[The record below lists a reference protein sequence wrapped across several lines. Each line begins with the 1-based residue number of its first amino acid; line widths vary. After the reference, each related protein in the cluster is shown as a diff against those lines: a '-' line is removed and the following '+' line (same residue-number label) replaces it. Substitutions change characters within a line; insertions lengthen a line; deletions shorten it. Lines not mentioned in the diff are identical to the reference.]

1 MSWNCRSLIAAV
13 LFLAAPAAA
22 SAQVKLG
29 TPTFGSFSGGPD
41 VVDLANLNIH
51 IPLPIVDKAGRGLP
65 FIYNLGYDTSIW
77 TPSNSSGTA
86 VWTPAANWGFTLGV
100 PAWNGQVTYSS
111 SGSCT
116 YIPPPYNYELCTY
129 SANGFTYI
137 DPNGTSHPTTYS
149 WYEVCD
155 PYCSQ
160 SSSGSLLATDDSGYL
175 IDPSGT
181 AVRDRSGTAITTA
194 SGSLGTAGSAED
206 TNGNYIS
213 ANTSG
218 SNVVITDT
226 LNQTPLTIG
235 SNNTFTIPTGAVTL
249 YYTTYTVRTNFGC
262 NGVSEYGPKS
272 ISLVYMIQMPDGS
285 AYTFHYEPTPD
296 YPGDVTGRLSSVSL
310 ANGEAISYS
319 YTGTS
324 CTDGSTMSLTRT
336 AADGTW
342 TYLRN
347 GSTTTVT
354 APQLSYD
361 STGNQTVYTFDSN
374 GHETQRQIYQGSASG
389 AAVETI
395 STTWDSNDVAPTTTV
410 ATLTENNSSATSET
424 DTAYDAYGNLTSKT
438 AYDWGSGGQHGS
450 LLKATTYTYNNSYGS
465 IADLLTE
472 ETIADGTGIGYRK
485 DIAYDETAIV
495 NCPSGIPQ
503 HDDSNFGCSSSAK
516 RGNPTTVTTYTSPA
530 NGQGGIKK
538 TFSYDVFG
546 NEISAQL
553 NCCQQ
558 KTWSYSGTTN
568 YAFPDSI
575 TSGSSPGLTTKYSYN
590 LSTGTVASVTDPNNL
605 VTNYGYNS
613 TTGLLSS
620 ISYPDGHSTDLSIT
634 YGGSQCY
641 QDQCYT
647 WPTTRTVTSE
657 LTPSESVYSTTYL
670 DEIGRPYA
678 VSTSDSNTYYSTA
691 SLGYDA
697 LGRQWERSNPCAGY
711 ECSSTDWTKT
721 QFDALGRP
729 TLTLLPDNEQTAY
742 NYSVQNARPAV
753 TVSDPTGKKSEAL
766 SDALGRLVQT
776 IEDPGGVGYVTT
788 YKYDVL
794 NDIVKVN
801 QGQQTRTYT
810 YDGLG
815 RLVSAAIPEANGA
828 TTFSYDNF
836 DNVTS
841 RTDPRGVVTDYD
853 YDGLNRLL
861 GISYP
866 TVPQGVSAMPNNV
879 CTTQDGQEQANVCF
893 YYDQGGAPA
902 FALGNL
908 TEMID
913 PSGSETYTYDNMGRK
928 TQVQKM
934 IGSNIYATS
943 YQYNYAGEITQIT
956 YPSGR
961 QVKPGYDTI
970 GRLAS
975 LADTAA
981 GANTTYVS
989 GFSYD
994 PAQHVTQFEYGNGIY
1009 GSFGFSP
1016 DRLQLTCLDYSATNR
1031 NGVCAHDSSTVFGLD
1046 YSYSQSGGNNGQIS
1060 SITDDVDNGRTS
1072 TYTYDSLSRLVAAT
1086 TVGSANYPQW
1096 GLSWTY
1102 DQYGNRTAQSI
1113 SAGCVA
1119 PMTCPTNSVVV
1130 NPGTNQITSPGYGY
1144 DANGNMTNDGENT
1157 LVYDGEDRVTSSSS
1171 QNLGSASYI
1180 YDGKGLR
1187 VEKCVPNCT
1196 SPTSTTVYIYSGSK
1210 VIAEY
1215 DGEQGLRYEY
1225 LYAGGQLVAS
1235 IGNGGITNGGFEQGL
1250 TNWSG
1255 WGDSVQLVT
1264 NSAQAHSGND
1274 YVQLSSAAGSGA
1286 GVSYTQCTPV
1296 KPGDQVNWGGWVNL
1310 QSGSGGALGW
1320 WIAVV
1325 NSSGTA
1331 IAYIGASNPTSS
1343 GWTYQSNTYV
1353 MPAGAACASLYAQV
1367 YEPSSSTVL
1376 WVDDGFFS
1384 VGTHYYHQDQ
1394 LSVRA
1399 ITDVSGAKVSDEGH
1413 FPFGEQWYANSA
1425 ATKWF
1430 FTSYERDAESGNDYA
1445 MAREYVNRLGR
1456 FSALDPAAPD
1466 SADPQSMNRYSYA
1479 GNDPINN
1486 VDPSGED
1493 FMTNV
1498 IIAGTL
1504 DWLYNGSGLDGF
1516 DEFALLQMAAGDT
1529 DWPGCPYGDCS
1540 PAEQFAIA
1548 QTIMPLLGLPMN
1560 GGSAPVWNIFPSQSK
1575 KAIQLAAKKKCAAFL
1590 KKVLQGAFLAEAG
1603 VSNPSDLNP
1612 EELQVYNTLGSYG
1625 DLAAAASA
1633 VAATAIQEPAVNP
1646 QSGGYDKVAEA
1657 HFDSFSVSFY
1667 SDFYS
1672 NPEVEQPQVI
1682 LHEGTHL
1689 VYNASDQQLAAAAGV
1704 PSTDPN
1710 KASQNYEKAL
1720 EKNCK

>member
-1 MSWNCRSLIAAV
+1 MRRKLMSWNRRTLIAAV
-13 LFLAAPAAA
+13 LFFVASATA

-41 VVDLANLNIH
+41 VVDLANLNVH
-51 IPLPIVDKAGRGLP
+51 VPLPIVNKPGRGLP
-65 FIYNLGYDTSIW
+65 VAYNLGYDSSVW
-77 TPSNSSGTA
+77 VPYNSSGTA
-86 VWTPAANWGFTLGV
+86 VWTPVSNWGFTLGL
-100 PAWNGQVTYSS
+100 PALFGRVTYNYQ
-111 SGSCT
+111 SGCVG
-116 YIPPPYNYELCTY
+116 YPPHEVCWYYY
-129 SANGFTYI
+129 SNFSYI
-137 DPNGTSHPTTYS
+137 DPQGTAHPFSYAYGCGSTCA
-149 WYEVCD
+149 E
-155 PYCSQ
+155 
-160 SSSGSLLATDDSGYL
+160 SGSTLAEDASGYTL
-175 IDPSGT
+175 EG
-181 AVRDRSGTAITTA
+181 AYGVLDRSGDLICM
-194 SGSLGTAGSAED
+194 SGCEGQYGSIED

-213 ANTSG
+213 ANPSG
-218 SNVVITDT
+218 SNTVVTDT
-226 LNQTPLTIG
+226 VNQAVLTLPG
-235 SNNTFTIPTGAVTL
+235 GNTFTIPTGTVTL
-249 YYTTYTVRTNFGC
+249 YYQNYTVRTHFACSGIAEFGPTT
-262 NGVSEYGPKS
+262 E
-272 ISLVYMIQMPDGS
+272 SLLYMIKMPDGS
-285 AYTFHYEPTPD
+285 AYTFRYEATPG
-296 YPGDVTGRLSSVSL
+296 YSGDVTGRLSSVSL
-310 ANGEAISYS
+310 ATGETISYT

-324 CTDGSTMSLTRT
+324 CTDGSTTGLTRT
-336 AADGTW
+336 TPDGTW
-342 TYLRN
+342 TYTRN
-347 GSTTTVT
+347 GNTTTVT

-361 STGNQTVYTFDSN
+361 SAGNQTVYTFDSN

-389 AAVETI
+389 TAVETI

-410 ATLTENNSSATSET
+410 ATLTENNASVTSET

-438 AYDWGSGGQHGS
+438 VYDWGSGGQHGS

-472 ETIADGTGIGYRK
+472 ETIADGNGIGYRK
-485 DIAYDETAIV
+485 DIAYDESAIV
-495 NCPSGIPQ
+495 NCPTGVPQ
-503 HDDSNFGCSSSAK
+503 HDDTNYGCSSSAK

-620 ISYPDGHSTDLSIT
+620 ISYPDGHYVEISVD
-634 YGGSQCY
+634 YGGSGCF
-641 QDQCYT
+641 DGQCYT
-647 WPTTRTVTSE
+647 WPTTRTVKSE
-657 LTPSESVYSTTYL
+657 LTANESVYSITYL

-678 VSTSDSNTYYSTA
+678 VSTSDGNTYYSTA

-697 LGRQWERSNPCAGY
+697 LGRQWEKSNPCAGN
-711 ECSSTDWTKT
+711 ECSSTDWTKA

-729 TLTLLPDNEQTAY
+729 TLTLLPDNEQIAY

-753 TVSDPTGKKSEAL
+753 TVSDPTGKKREAL

-776 IEDPGGVGYVTT
+776 IEDPGGVGYITT

-841 RTDPRGVVTDYD
+841 RTDPRGVVTDYH

-934 IGSNIYATS
+934 IGSNIYATR
-943 YQYNYAGEITQIT
+943 YQYNYAGEITEIT

-981 GANTTYVS
+981 GANTTYAS
-989 GFSYD
+989 RFSYD

-1016 DRLQLTCLDYSATNR
+1016 DRLQLTCLDYSTTNR
-1031 NGVCAHDSSTVFGLD
+1031 NGACAHDSSTVFGLD
-1046 YSYSQSGGNNGQIS
+1046 YSYSQNGGNNGQIS
-1060 SITDDVDNGRTS
+1060 GITDDVDNGRS
-1072 TYTYDSLSRLVAAT
+1072 VTYTYDSLSRLVAAT
-1086 TVGSANYPQW
+1086 TAGSANYPQW

-1102 DQYGNRTAQSI
+1102 DQYGNRTGQSI

-1119 PMTCPTNSVVV
+1119 PMTCPTNSVAV
-1130 NPGTNQITSPGYGY
+1130 NALTNQITTSGYGY

-1180 YDGKGLR
+1180 YDGNGLR

-1250 TNWSG
+1250 TGWSP
-1255 WGDSVQLVT
+1255 WGGQLVT
-1264 NSAQAHSGND
+1264 NSAQAHSGSN
-1274 YVQLSSAAGSGA
+1274 YVQLSAAAGGSA
-1286 GVSYTQCTPV
+1286 SVSYAQCTPV
-1296 KPGDQVNWGGWVNL
+1296 KPGDQVNWGGWVDL
-1310 QSGSGGALGW
+1310 QSGTGGALGW
-1320 WIAVV
+1320 WIAVM

-1331 IAYIGASNPTSS
+1331 IANVGASNPTSS

-1399 ITDVSGAKVSDEGH
+1399 ITDVSGTKISDEGH

-1456 FSALDPAAPD
+1456 FSALDPA
-1466 SADPQSMNRYSYA
+1466 SADGDDPQSMNRYSYA
-1479 GNDPINN
+1479 ENDPINN
-1486 VDPSGED
+1486 VDPSGQ
-1493 FMTNV
+1493 
-1498 IIAGTL
+1498 
-1504 DWLYNGSGLDGF
+1504 DWYLDGADISIGMPWMAPNF
-1516 DEFALLQMAAGDT
+1516 GEWDEFEIMSIPVEAEWWGAGEN
-1529 DWPGCPYGDCS
+1529 GDAS
-1540 PAEQFAIA
+1540 EWMQQFVGY
-1548 QTIMPLLGLPMN
+1548 LDVGLPMN
-1560 GGSAPVWNIFPSQSK
+1560 GGGSSPTAQAPQTTSKPQALTHCQQAVLSAVNSQFGTNLNGGDILPS
-1575 KAIQLAAKKKCAAFL
+1575 
-1590 KKVLQGAFLAEAG
+1590 
-1603 VSNPSDLNP
+1603 SNPLPAGGGEVNVNFGVNSDLSPAQFNAIHP
-1612 EELQVYNTLGSYG
+1612 GRYAPPGILGFITGYG
-1625 DLAAAASA
+1625 LHRFGLSIGKHHLHPRERLHDL
-1633 VAATAIQEPAVNP
+1633 
-1646 QSGGYDKVAEA
+1646 
-1657 HFDSFSVSFY
+1657 
-1667 SDFYS
+1667 
-1672 NPEVEQPQVI
+1672 
-1682 LHEGTHL
+1682 
-1689 VYNASDQQLAAAAGV
+1689 
-1704 PSTDPN
+1704 
-1710 KASQNYEKAL
+1710 
-1720 EKNCK
+1720 